1 MDAEMSI
8 EKKNNNWWYHVIA
21 ILVIIAWG
29 ASFPCTRLLLD
40 AGISPTEIFVY
51 RSAIAYLGLLVFSR
65 FKISYWGWKD
75 EALAVL
81 CGLTGGAMY
90 FVLQNIALKL
100 TLLSDVV
107 IVIAVNPLLTTI
119 LAAIF
124 LKDEHFS
131 LKVLLGSMVAFAGV
145 AVVTF
150 RDGFV
155 WGDGLL
161 GNVLAF
167 LAALSWAFYCII
179 LKRVQGRHSTLSI
192 TRKVMLYG
200 TICAIPVM
208 FFEPTTPISTLL
220 RTDVLFNMLFLAL
233 VCSMAAFFI
242 WNLVIKKI
250 GAIRS
255 SNYLYLDPI
264 VSIIMGV
271 ILLNERVGIVAVVGC
286 ALVLLGVILVE
297 KASTKKSQPKIIKQ

>member
-1 MDAEMSI
+1 MS
-8 EKKNNNWWYHVIA
+8 EVKNNNWWFHVIA
-21 ILVIIAWG
+21 ILVIVAWG

-40 AGISPTEIFVY
+40 AGVTPTEIFVY

-65 FKISYWGWKD
+65 FKVAVWDWRD
-75 EALAVL
+75 ELLAFL
-81 CGLTGGAMY
+81 CGLTGGALY

-107 IVIAVNPLLTTI
+107 IVIAVNPLLTAI

-124 LKDEHFS
+124 LKEEHFS
-131 LKVLLGSMVAFAGV
+131 WKVLLGSMVAFAGV
-145 AVVTF
+145 AVVTL

-161 GNVLAF
+161 GNLLAF
-167 LAALSWAFYCII
+167 LAALSWAVYCIF
-179 LKRVQGRHSTLSI
+179 LKRVQGRRSTLDI
-192 TRKVMLYG
+192 TRKVMIYG
-200 TICAIPVM
+200 TLCALPVM
-208 FFEPTTPISTLL
+208 FLEPRTPVSTLL
-220 RTDVLFNMLFLAL
+220 RTDILFNMLFLAL
-233 VCSMAAFFI
+233 ICSMAAFFI

-264 VSIIMGV
+264 VSIIIGV
-271 ILLNERVGIVAVVGC
+271 IVLNERVGMIAVVGC
-286 ALVLLGVILVE
+286 ALVLLGVIIVE
-297 KASTKKSQPKIIKQ
+297 KTSANNK

>member
-1 MDAEMSI
+1 MS
-8 EKKNNNWWYHVIA
+8 EVKNNNWWFHVIA
-21 ILVIIAWG
+21 ILVIVAWG

-40 AGISPTEIFVY
+40 AGVTPTEIFVY

-65 FKISYWGWKD
+65 FKVAVWDWRD
-75 EALAVL
+75 ELLAFF
-81 CGLTGGAMY
+81 CGLTGGALY

-107 IVIAVNPLLTTI
+107 IVIAVNPLLTAI

-124 LKDEHFS
+124 LKEEHFS
-131 LKVLLGSMVAFAGV
+131 WKVLLGSMVAFAGV
-145 AVVTF
+145 AVVTL

-161 GNVLAF
+161 GNLLAF
-167 LAALSWAFYCII
+167 LAALSWAVYCIF
-179 LKRVQGRHSTLSI
+179 LKRVQGRRSTLDI
-192 TRKVMLYG
+192 TRKVMIYG
-200 TICAIPVM
+200 TLCALPVM
-208 FFEPTTPISTLL
+208 FLEPRTPVSTLL
-220 RTDVLFNMLFLAL
+220 RTDILFNMLFLAL
-233 VCSMAAFFI
+233 ICSMAAFFI

-264 VSIIMGV
+264 VSIIIGV
-271 ILLNERVGIVAVVGC
+271 IVLNERVGMIAIVGC
-286 ALVLLGVILVE
+286 ALVLLGVIIVE
-297 KASTKKSQPKIIKQ
+297 KTSAKNNK

>member
-1 MDAEMSI
+1 MS
-8 EKKNNNWWYHVIA
+8 EVKNNIWWFHVIA
-21 ILVIIAWG
+21 ILVIVAWG

-40 AGISPTEIFVY
+40 AGVTPTEIFVY

-65 FKISYWGWKD
+65 FKVAVWDWRD
-75 EALAVL
+75 ELLAFL
-81 CGLTGGAMY
+81 CGLTGGALY

-107 IVIAVNPLLTTI
+107 IVIAVNPLLTAI

-124 LKDEHFS
+124 LKEEHFS
-131 LKVLLGSMVAFAGV
+131 WKVLLGSMVAFAGV
-145 AVVTF
+145 AVVTL

-161 GNVLAF
+161 GNLLAF
-167 LAALSWAFYCII
+167 LAALSWAVYCIF
-179 LKRVQGRHSTLSI
+179 LKRVQGRRSTLDI
-192 TRKVMLYG
+192 TRKVMIYG
-200 TICAIPVM
+200 TLCALPVM
-208 FFEPTTPISTLL
+208 FLEPRTPVSTLL
-220 RTDVLFNMLFLAL
+220 RTDILFNMLFLAL
-233 VCSMAAFFI
+233 ICSMAAFFI

-264 VSIIMGV
+264 VSIIIGV
-271 ILLNERVGIVAVVGC
+271 IVLNERVGMIAVVGC
-286 ALVLLGVILVE
+286 ALVLLGVIIVE
-297 KASTKKSQPKIIKQ
+297 KTSAKNNK

>member
-1 MDAEMSI
+1 MRVESR
-8 EKKNNNWWYHVIA
+8 NNSNWWYHVIA

-65 FKISYWGWKD
+65 FKVSLWGWKD

-155 WGDGLL
+155 WGNGLL
-161 GNVLAF
+161 GNILAF

-192 TRKVMLYG
+192 TRKVMIYG
-200 TICAIPVM
+200 TLCALPVM
-208 FFEPTTPISTLL
+208 LFEPVTPISTLL
-220 RTDVLFNMLFLAL
+220 RTDVLLNMLFLAL
-233 VCSMAAFFI
+233 ICSMAAFFI

-271 ILLNERVGIVAVVGC
+271 IVLNEKVGLVAVIGC

-297 KASTKKSQPKIIKQ
+297 KASTQKHKRKI

>member
-1 MDAEMSI
+1 M
-8 EKKNNNWWYHVIA
+8 
-21 ILVIIAWG
+21 
-29 ASFPCTRLLLD
+29 
-40 AGISPTEIFVY
+40 
-51 RSAIAYLGLLVFSR
+51 
-65 FKISYWGWKD
+65 
-75 EALAVL
+75 L

-155 WGDGLL
+155 WGNGLL
-161 GNVLAF
+161 GNILAF

-179 LKRVQGRHSTLSI
+179 LKRVQGGHSTLSI
-192 TRKVMLYG
+192 TRKVMIYG
-200 TICAIPVM
+200 TLCALPVM
-208 FFEPTTPISTLL
+208 LFEPVTPISTLL
-220 RTDVLFNMLFLAL
+220 RTDVLLNMLFLAL
-233 VCSMAAFFI
+233 ICSMAAFFI

-271 ILLNERVGIVAVVGC
+271 IVLNERVGLVAVVGC

-297 KASTKKSQPKIIKQ
+297 KASTKKS

>member
-1 MDAEMSI
+1 MRVE
-8 EKKNNNWWYHVIA
+8 ERNNNWWYHVIA
-21 ILVIIAWG
+21 ILVIVAWG

-40 AGISPTEIFVY
+40 AGITPTEIFVY
-51 RSAIAYLGLLVFSR
+51 RSAIAYIGLLVFSR
-65 FKISYWGWKD
+65 FKMSFWGWRD
-75 EALAVL
+75 ELLAVL

-119 LAAIF
+119 LAAMF
-124 LKDEHFS
+124 LKEEHFS
-131 LKVLLGSMVAFAGV
+131 WKILLSSMVAFAGV
-145 AVVTF
+145 TVVTF

-155 WGDGLL
+155 WGNGLL
-161 GNVLAF
+161 GNLLAF
-167 LAALSWAFYCII
+167 LAALSWAVYCII
-179 LKRVQGRHSTLSI
+179 LKKVQGRHSTLSI
-192 TRKVMLYG
+192 TRKVMIYG
-200 TICAIPVM
+200 TLCALPVM
-208 FFEPTTPISTLL
+208 FLEPRTPFATLMQ
-220 RTDVLFNMLFLAL
+220 TDVLLNMLFLAL
-233 VCSMAAFFI
+233 ICSMAAFFI

-264 VSIIMGV
+264 VSILMGV
-271 ILLNERVGIVAVVGC
+271 IMLNERVGIVAVIGC

-297 KASTKKSQPKIIKQ
+297 KASVKNS

>member
-1 MDAEMSI
+1 MSI

-286 ALVLLGVILVE
+286 ALVLMGVILVE

>member
-1 MDAEMSI
+1 MS
-8 EKKNNNWWYHVIA
+8 EVKNNNWWFHVIA
-21 ILVIIAWG
+21 ILVIVAWG

-40 AGISPTEIFVY
+40 AGVTPTEIFVY

-65 FKISYWGWKD
+65 FKVAIWDWRD
-75 EALAVL
+75 ELLAFL
-81 CGLTGGAMY
+81 CGLTGGALY

-107 IVIAVNPLLTTI
+107 IVIAVNPLLTAI

-124 LKDEHFS
+124 LKEEHFS
-131 LKVLLGSMVAFAGV
+131 WKVLLGSMVAFAGV
-145 AVVTF
+145 AVVTL

-161 GNVLAF
+161 GNLLAF
-167 LAALSWAFYCII
+167 LAALSWAVYCIF
-179 LKRVQGRHSTLSI
+179 LKRVQGRRSTLDI
-192 TRKVMLYG
+192 TRKVMIYG
-200 TICAIPVM
+200 TLCALPVM
-208 FFEPTTPISTLL
+208 LLEPRTPVSTLL
-220 RTDVLFNMLFLAL
+220 RTDILFNMLFLAL
-233 VCSMAAFFI
+233 ICSMAAFFI

-264 VSIIMGV
+264 VSIIIGV
-271 ILLNERVGIVAVVGC
+271 IVLNERVGLIAVVGC
-286 ALVLLGVILVE
+286 ALVLLGVIIVE
-297 KASTKKSQPKIIKQ
+297 KTSVKNNK

>member
-1 MDAEMSI
+1 MREEQQAGAS
-8 EKKNNNWWYHVIA
+8 WWYHVIA
-21 ILVIIAWG
+21 ILVIVAWG

-40 AGISPTEIFVY
+40 AGITPTEIFVY
-51 RSAIAYLGLLVFSR
+51 RSAIAYIGLLVFSR
-65 FKISYWGWKD
+65 FKISYWGWRD
-75 EALAVL
+75 ELLAVL

-119 LAAIF
+119 LAAMF
-124 LKDEHFS
+124 LKEEHFS
-131 LKVLLGSMVAFAGV
+131 WKILLSSMVAFAGV

-155 WGDGLL
+155 WGNGLL
-161 GNVLAF
+161 GNLLAF
-167 LAALSWAFYCII
+167 LAALSWAVYCII

-192 TRKVMLYG
+192 TRKVMIYG
-200 TICAIPVM
+200 TLCALPVM
-208 FFEPTTPISTLL
+208 LLEPRTPLATLL
-220 RTDVLFNMLFLAL
+220 QTDVLLNMLFLAL

-264 VSIIMGV
+264 VSILMGV
-271 ILLNERVGIVAVVGC
+271 IMLNERVGIVAVIGC
-286 ALVLLGVILVE
+286 ALVLLGVVLVE
-297 KASTKKSQPKIIKQ
+297 KVSVKNS

>member
-1 MDAEMSI
+1 MSAE
-8 EKKNNNWWYHVIA
+8 EQNKGTWWYHVIA
-21 ILVIIAWG
+21 ILVIVAWG

-40 AGISPTEIFVY
+40 AGITPTEIFVY

-65 FKISYWGWKD
+65 FNVSFWGWKD
-75 EALAVL
+75 ETLAIL

-124 LKDEHFS
+124 LKEEHFS
-131 LKVLLGSMVAFAGV
+131 WKILLSSMVAFAGV

-167 LAALSWAFYCII
+167 LAALSWAVYCII

-192 TRKVMLYG
+192 TRKVMIYG
-200 TICAIPVM
+200 TLCALPVM
-208 FFEPTTPISTLL
+208 LLEPTTPMSTLL

-264 VSIIMGV
+264 VSIIIGV
-271 ILLNERVGIVAVVGC
+271 IVLNERVGVVAVVGC

-297 KASTKKSQPKIIKQ
+297 KTSTKNSQTKNIKQ

>member
-1 MDAEMSI
+1 MSI

-40 AGISPTEIFVY
+40 ASISPTEIFVY

>member
-1 MDAEMSI
+1 MDDEMS
-8 EKKNNNWWYHVIA
+8 EVKNNNWWFHVIA
-21 ILVIIAWG
+21 ILVIVAWG

-40 AGISPTEIFVY
+40 AGVTPTEIFVY

-65 FKISYWGWKD
+65 FKVAVWDWRD
-75 EALAVL
+75 ELLAFL
-81 CGLTGGAMY
+81 CGLTGGALY

-107 IVIAVNPLLTTI
+107 IVIAVNPLLTAI

-124 LKDEHFS
+124 LKEEHFS
-131 LKVLLGSMVAFAGV
+131 WKVLLGSMVAFAGV
-145 AVVTF
+145 AVVTL

-161 GNVLAF
+161 GNLLAF
-167 LAALSWAFYCII
+167 LAALSWAVYCIF
-179 LKRVQGRHSTLSI
+179 LKRVQGRRSTLDI
-192 TRKVMLYG
+192 TRKVMIYG
-200 TICAIPVM
+200 TLCALPVM
-208 FFEPTTPISTLL
+208 FLEPRTPVSTLL
-220 RTDVLFNMLFLAL
+220 RTDILFNMLFLAL
-233 VCSMAAFFI
+233 ICSMAAFFI

-264 VSIIMGV
+264 VSIIIGV
-271 ILLNERVGIVAVVGC
+271 IVLNERVGMIAVVGC
-286 ALVLLGVILVE
+286 ALVLLGVIIVE
-297 KASTKKSQPKIIKQ
+297 KTSAKNNK

>member
-1 MDAEMSI
+1 MSAE
-8 EKKNNNWWYHVIA
+8 EQNKGTWWYHVIA

-40 AGISPTEIFVY
+40 AGITPTEIFVY

-65 FKISYWGWKD
+65 FNVSFWGWKD
-75 EALAVL
+75 ETLAIL

-124 LKDEHFS
+124 LKEEHFS
-131 LKVLLGSMVAFAGV
+131 WKILLSSMVAFAGV

-155 WGDGLL
+155 WGNGLL

-167 LAALSWAFYCII
+167 LAALSWAVYCII

-192 TRKVMLYG
+192 TRKVMIYG
-200 TICAIPVM
+200 TLCALPVM
-208 FFEPTTPISTLL
+208 LLEPTTPMTTLL

-264 VSIIMGV
+264 VSIIIGV
-271 ILLNERVGIVAVVGC
+271 IVLNERVGIVAVVGC

-297 KASTKKSQPKIIKQ
+297 KTSTKNSQTKKIQQ